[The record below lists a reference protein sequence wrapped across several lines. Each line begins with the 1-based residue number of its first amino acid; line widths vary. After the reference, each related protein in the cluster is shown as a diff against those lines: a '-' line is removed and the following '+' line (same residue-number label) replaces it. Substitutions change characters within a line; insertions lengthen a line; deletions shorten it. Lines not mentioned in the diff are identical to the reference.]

1 MTAPIT
7 SNGPTTHGYTTMRD
21 ATVSKGGL
29 LYHFGSKK
37 ALFQALLDRTR
48 TYADEDLEKMR
59 TAPEGASAYYINTS
73 TFQGT
78 PFDICLVALSRLAQ
92 DKNPAARELMDEIQG
107 QWYELIR
114 AEIGDDKMA
123 RTVLPLGDGMYY
135 SAAFAGGMANPAA
148 RKRIKADRDILLDA
162 LDILR
167 RAAR

>member
-1 MTAPIT
+1 
-7 SNGPTTHGYTTMRD
+7 MR
-21 ATVSKGGL
+21 A
-29 LYHFGSKK
+29 
-37 ALFQALLDRTR
+37 
-48 TYADEDLEKMR
+48 
-59 TAPEGASAYYINTS
+59 APEGASAYYINTS

-123 RTVLPLGDGMYY
+123 RTVLLLGDGMYY

-148 RKRIKADRDILLDA
+148 RKRIKADRDILLDV

-167 RAAR
+167 CAAR